1 MLSAMRI
8 SQGAFLAVVFLGAHL
23 TAHAATVV
31 HRYSF
36 DANANDSIGSA
47 NATLIGGAN
56 VSNGQLVLPGGAP
69 RTNYASLPLSVG
81 TEINGFTAL
90 TIEIWFTQNVP
101 QNWSK
106 AFYFGNNAGGFADDG
121 LELCPQ
127 KGDGSGTAKVEFLNN
142 RVADAFGANS
152 SGDPSPIYDTG
163 NKHYVAA
170 VFDTANDLLS
180 FYSDGVLAGTKPIF
194 SGELSDLNLTGLF
207 IGAAV
212 GWGDPDFNGAVDEFR
227 VWNGALSDTQVA
239 AQAVAGP
246 NVVVPEPSGCALL
259 ASAFGLFGLRRRRRA
274 SRSVIG

>member
-1 MLSAMRI
+1 MRI
-8 SQGAFLAVVFLGAHL
+8 LRGACLAGVLLGANL
-23 TAHAATVV
+23 TAPAATVV

-36 DANANDSIGSA
+36 AVNGSDSIGGA

-56 VSNGQLVLPGGAP
+56 VNNGQLVLPGGTP
-69 RTNYASLPLSVG
+69 RTSYASLPLSVG

-127 KGDGSGTAKVEFLNN
+127 KGDGSGSAKVEFLNN
-142 RVADAFGANS
+142 RVADAFGANN
-152 SGDPSPIYDTG
+152 GGEPSPIYDVG
-163 NKHYVAA
+163 NQHYVAA

-180 FYSDGVLAGTKPIF
+180 FYSDGLLAGTKPIF
-194 SGELSDLNLTGLF
+194 SGELSDLNLSGLF

-212 GWGDPDFNGAVDEFR
+212 GWGDPDFNGSVDEFR
-227 VWNGALSDTQVA
+227 IWNGALSDTEVA
-239 AQAVAGP
+239 AQMVAGP
-246 NVVVPEPSGCALL
+246 NVVVPEPSCCALL
-259 ASAFGLFGLRRRRRA
+259 ASAAGSLVFRRRR
-274 SRSVIG
+274 S